1 MAMVMT
7 MGIVG
12 CGNKTPEPPEEAGD
26 RTVIYYA
33 ASYVTA
39 EVQAAYKELIEV
51 AVSKARV
58 PLKAVLGSSVISLND
73 FINMQKG
80 DIIKLNT
87 KVDDELDVY
96 VGNIIKFTALPGT
109 SSEAYAVK
117 VSSII
122 REEEPV

>member
-1 MAMVMT
+1 MSNVFVMDHPLIQHKI
-7 MGIVG
+7 GIMRK
-12 CGNKTPEPPEEAGD
+12 KT
-26 RTVIYYA
+26 T
-33 ASYVTA
+33 ST
-39 EVQAAYKELIEV
+39 KEFRDLV
-51 AVSKARV
+51 AIAKARV

-96 VGNIIKFTALPGT
+96 VGNMIKFTALPGT